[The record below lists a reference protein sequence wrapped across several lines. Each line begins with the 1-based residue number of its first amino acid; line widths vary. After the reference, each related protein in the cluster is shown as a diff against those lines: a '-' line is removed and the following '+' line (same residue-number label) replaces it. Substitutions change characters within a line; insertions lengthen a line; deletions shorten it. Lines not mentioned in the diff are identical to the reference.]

1 MPSQSRRK
9 LYHHDTSLAI
19 LLVMTEPRCLENDAA
34 RASCHDGATVSCKR
48 CSKGELLVQ
57 LMLMHIKIGEL
68 CQRPN
73 RRIDIHGGLHSGG
86 KIVDGV
92 DGHSDAVAAVGE

>member
-1 MPSQSRRK
+1 
-9 LYHHDTSLAI
+9 
-19 LLVMTEPRCLENDAA
+19 MTEPRCLANDAA

-57 LMLMHIKIGEL
+57 LMHIKIGEL